1 MKKSGCV
8 IIALFVALCVSMFV
22 NLLLF
27 AALVGMRGSS
37 NVTASR
43 ILREKEFEEVLVKDG
58 TTAGQKIAVIPLEG
72 IIAYNQAVALA
83 RTWFKASRMH
93 SSRLAPMPK
102 SKRLSSRWIA
112 RAAKLPRPTCST
124 TA

>member
-37 NVTASR
+37 NVTASEFFVR
-43 ILREKEFEEVLVKDG
+43 RSLRKF
-58 TTAGQKIAVIPLEG
+58 
-72 IIAYNQAVALA
+72 
-83 RTWFKASRMH
+83 
-93 SSRLAPMPK
+93 SSRTAQLRADCGY
-102 SKRLSSRWIA
+102 SFGGHYRLQPIR
-112 RAAKLPRPTCST
+112 
-124 TA
+124 